1 MVRLVDHIAT
11 DTALSEAARGCY
23 CIAALDGTIS
33 EGKGHGV
40 SVPSSLQKRN
50 DHMWT
55 SKTVL
60 VSAVLAGSVL
70 AGTMAVAK
78 PALRDVKEI
87 DDQMLNV
94 GIALVISE
102 KCDSIVER
110 KLKGLSFLWDLKT
123 RANALGYSD
132 NEINAYRKSDAEKAR
147 LRAAGEGYVKSKG
160 LNPKVAADL
169 CKLGNAEIENGST
182 IGSLLR
188 AK

>member
-1 MVRLVDHIAT
+1 MR
-11 DTALSEAARGCY
+11 
-23 CIAALDGTIS
+23 
-33 EGKGHGV
+33 
-40 SVPSSLQKRN
+40 
-50 DHMWT
+50 T
-55 SKTVL
+55 SKSVL
-60 VSAVLAGSVL
+60 KSAVLAGGIL
-70 AGTMAVAK
+70 AGTMATAK

-102 KCDSIVER
+102 ECGSITER
-110 KLKGLSFLWDLKT
+110 KLKGLSFLWDLKK

-132 NEINAYRKSDAEKAR
+132 DEIDAYRKSKAEKAR
-147 LRAAGEGYVKSKG
+147 LRAAGEDYVKSKG

-169 CKLGNAEIENGST
+169 CKLGLAEIKNGST